1 MTSYPALALKSR
13 YSSQISYA
21 SLKMM
26 QFDVYPVKNS
36 FPGILEEF

>member
-1 MTSYPALALKSR
+1 
-13 YSSQISYA
+13 
-21 SLKMM
+21 MM